1 MSLQPIAGAALPA
14 ALAGSAPL
22 LRFQRDATALNTLEL
37 GQVIQARVMRVFQG
51 GRYLMDFNGQE
62 RVVDSTI
69 PLQQGEVLR
78 GRVVALDKQVV
89 LEKILAAPAALPQSN
104 AAQAAAAPAWL
115 QRLEDAQ
122 ALALFRQFSGVLTPP
137 EWQALDSS
145 AHALGA
151 NDVVLA
157 ALTLKR
163 NALPLEPA
171 LLKVLAQAKAGT
183 SLLAPGRQLLEATLT
198 PANAATL
205 AQLHADAEQLGRLV
219 EDELAAAQ
227 TLLRQ
232 EADQQQGG
240 GQNTPDQ
247 QRDAALWAALANTML
262 NAQQP
267 GALAHRLMSLPLAI
281 DGRLVELQLALFD
294 DAEQAELLPELRQR
308 TVRIALDLDSLG
320 RVELV
325 ARVVNRH
332 LSVEICVASEDGAAM
347 LGEHDRQLSGLLT
360 RMAWSLDGASYTV
373 APMPLDGGSALVR
386 SVMQR
391 MVEGDNFSIE
401 A

>member
-1 MSLQPIAGAALPA
+1 MSLQPIVGAALPA
-14 ALAGSAPL
+14 ALVGSAPL
-22 LRFQRDATALNTLEL
+22 LRFQSDATALKILEL

-78 GRVVALDKQVV
+78 GRVVALDEQVV
-89 LEKILAAPAALPQSN
+89 LEKILAAPAALPQSD

-115 QRLEDAQ
+115 QRLGDAQ

-145 AHALGA
+145 ARALGG
-151 NDVVLA
+151 NSVVLA

-171 LLKVLAQAKAGT
+171 LLKVLAQAKAGA
-183 SLLAPGRQLLEATLT
+183 SLLAPGRQLLEAALI
-198 PANAATL
+198 PASAAMP
-205 AQLHADAEQLGRLV
+205 AHLHADAEQLARLV

-240 GQNTPDQ
+240 GQNSPNQ

-320 RVELV
+320 PVELV

-332 LSVEICVASEDGAAM
+332 LSVEICVASEKGAAM

-360 RMAWSLDGASYTV
+360 RMAWSLDGASYKV
-373 APMPLDGGSALVR
+373 APVPLDGGNALVR

-391 MVEGDNFSIE
+391 MVDGDNFSIE

>member
-1 MSLQPIAGAALPA
+1 MSLQPIAGTALPA

-22 LRFQRDATALNTLEL
+22 LRFQSDATALKTLEL

-78 GRVVALDKQVV
+78 GRVVALDEQVV
-89 LEKILAAPAALPQSN
+89 LEKILAAPAALESD

-115 QRLEDAQ
+115 QRLGDAQ

-145 AHALGA
+145 ARALGG
-151 NDVVLA
+151 NSVVLA
-157 ALTLKR
+157 ALALRR

-171 LLKVLAQAKAGT
+171 LLKVLAQTKSGA
-183 SLLAPGRQLLEATLT
+183 SLLAPGRQLLEAALIPASAAT
-198 PANAATL
+198 PAH
-205 AQLHADAEQLGRLV
+205 LHADAEQLARLV

-240 GQNTPDQ
+240 GQNSPDQ
-247 QRDAALWAALANTML
+247 QRDAALWAALASTML

-332 LSVEICVASEDGAAM
+332 LSVEICVASEKGAAM

-360 RMAWSLDGASYTV
+360 RMAWSLDGASYKV
-373 APMPLDGGSALVR
+373 APVPLDSGNALVR

-391 MVEGDNFSIE
+391 MVDGDNFSIE

>member
-1 MSLQPIAGAALPA
+1 MSLQPISGTALPA
-14 ALAGSAPL
+14 ALAGSAHL
-22 LRFQRDATALNTLEL
+22 LRFQSDATALKTLEL
-37 GQVIQARVMRVFQG
+37 GQVIQARVMRAFQG

-69 PLQQGEVLR
+69 PLQQREVLR
-78 GRVVALDKQVV
+78 GRVVALDEQVV
-89 LEKILAAPAALPQSN
+89 LEKILAAPAALPQAD
-104 AAQAAAAPAWL
+104 AAQLSAAPAWL
-115 QRLEDAQ
+115 QKLGDAQ
-122 ALALFRQFSGVLTPP
+122 ALVLFQQFSGVLTPP
-137 EWQALDSS
+137 EWHALDSS
-145 AHALGA
+145 ARALGA
-151 NDVVLA
+151 NEVVLA

-171 LLKVLAQAKAGT
+171 LLRVLAQAQAGA
-183 SLLAPGRQLLEATLT
+183 SLLAPGRQLLEAALLPAAAAT
-198 PANAATL
+198 PAR
-205 AQLHADAEQLGRLV
+205 LHADAVQLAGLM

-227 TLLRQ
+227 NLLRQ

-240 GQNTPDQ
+240 GQNSPDQ
-247 QRDAALWAALANTML
+247 QRDAALWAALASTML

-267 GALAHRLMSLPLAI
+267 GALAHRFMTLPLAI

-294 DAEQAELLPELRQR
+294 DAEQAALLPELRQR

-320 RVELV
+320 RVELL
-325 ARVVNRH
+325 ARVVDQH
-332 LSVEICVASEDGAAM
+332 LSVQICVTSEEGAAM

-360 RMAWSLDGASYTV
+360 SMAWTLDGASYEV
-373 APMPLDGGSALVR
+373 AATSRVGGNALVR

-391 MVEGDNFSIE
+391 MVAGDNFSIE

>member
-1 MSLQPIAGAALPA
+1 MSLQPISGTALPA
-14 ALAGSAPL
+14 ALAGSAHL
-22 LRFQRDATALNTLEL
+22 LRFQSDATALKTLEL

-51 GRYLMDFNGQE
+51 GRYLVDFNGQE

-78 GRVVALDKQVV
+78 GRVVALDEQVV
-89 LEKILAAPAALPQSN
+89 LEKMLAAPAALPQ
-104 AAQAAAAPAWL
+104 ADAGQAAAAPAWL
-115 QRLEDAQ
+115 QRLGDAQ

-137 EWQALDSS
+137 EWQGLDSS
-145 AHALGA
+145 ARTLGGNA
-151 NDVVLA
+151 VVLA

-163 NALPLEPA
+163 NALPLAPE
-171 LLKVLAQAKAGT
+171 LLQMLAQAQPGA
-183 SLLAPGRQLLEATLT
+183 SLLAPGRQLLEVALLPASAAT
-198 PANAATL
+198 PAH
-205 AQLHADAEQLGRLV
+205 LHADAEQLARLV

-227 TLLRQ
+227 TLLRH
-232 EADQQQGG
+232 EADQQHGG
-240 GQNTPDQ
+240 GQNPPDQ
-247 QRDAALWAALANTML
+247 QRDAALWAALASTML

-294 DAEQAELLPELRQR
+294 DAEQAALMPELRQR

-320 RVELV
+320 RVALL

-332 LSVEICVASEDGAAM
+332 LSVEISVASEEGAAM

-360 RMAWSLDGASYTV
+360 KMAWTLDGASYQV
-373 APMPLDGGSALVR
+373 AATAPAGGNALVR

-391 MVEGDNFSIE
+391 MVAGDNFSIE